1 MKKPENRCPEMCL
14 LPCIKAGKPGK
25 GILAYFFVLLTAANI
40 FDGFFFFP
48 LFISFI
54 GYGHWLKKTL
64 KH

>member
-40 FDGFFFFP
+40 FDGFFFSS
-48 LFISFI
+48 LHLIHRIWS
-54 GYGHWLKKTL
+54 LA
-64 KH
+64 

>member
-40 FDGFFFFP
+40 FDGFFFFFSS
-48 LFISFI
+48 LHLIHRIWS
-54 GYGHWLKKTL
+54 LA
-64 KH
+64 